1 MNSMYQSFLRSWRA
15 AALTCVALAA
25 VPVFA
30 AAPSVAAAAPPIDGL
45 IFSRAA
51 YVALLLLT
59 MGTAWFLLLIPV
71 PAPMAVTLRRAL
83 AALAVGGLLAG
94 GLNLSQ
100 LNAVAVAGFA
110 ALLMGSRRGHRS
122 LLLVGALAL
131 AISRSLMGHAANL
144 ESGVLLMPLMVL
156 HVSCAAYWLGSLWPL
171 HRLLGREAPAMSA
184 PAVARFSRL
193 ALAVV
198 GTLAAVGIATALIH
212 LEAPTAPLKTWYGQL
227 LIMKLTWFTGLMGIA
242 AYHKLRL
249 TPRLVAGDAT
259 AARHM
264 RWGIRVEAA
273 IMLLV
278 ILLSALLAST
288 PPDALPRKSAG
299 NDMVS
304 VAPGTIPVSFIRATS
319 SHGPRRG
326 QRRAHGHG

>member
-1 MNSMYQSFLRSWRA
+1 
-15 AALTCVALAA
+15 
-25 VPVFA
+25 
-30 AAPSVAAAAPPIDGL
+30 
-45 IFSRAA
+45 
-51 YVALLLLT
+51 

-71 PAPMAVTLRRAL
+71 PTPMAVTLRRAL

-100 LNAVAVAGFA
+100 VNAVAVAGFA
-110 ALLMGSRRGHRS
+110 ALWMGSWRGHRS
-122 LLLVGALAL
+122 LLLAGALGL

-144 ESGVLLMPLMVL
+144 DPAVLLMPLMVL
-156 HVSCAAYWLGSLWPL
+156 HVSCAAYWVGSLWPL
-171 HRLLGREAPAMSA
+171 HRLLAREEPATSA

-193 ALAVV
+193 ALAAV
-198 GTLAAVGIATALIH
+198 GTLAAAGITTALLH
-212 LEAPTAPLKTWYGQL
+212 LEAPVAPLETWYGQL
-227 LIMKLTWFTGLMGIA
+227 LVMKLTWFTVLMGIA

-249 TPRLVAGDAT
+249 TPRLAAGDVT

-273 IMLLV
+273 VMLLV

-299 NDMVS
+299 NDVVS
-304 VAPGTIPVSFIRATS
+304 AARGTIAVSFFQDPFRRRFARLQS
-319 SHGPRRG
+319 RPYWLSLSHT
-326 QRRAHGHG
+326 

>member
-1 MNSMYQSFLRSWRA
+1 MNTMYQASLRSWLA
-15 AALTCVALAA
+15 VALTCFALAA
-25 VPVFA
+25 VPVLA
-30 AAPSVAAAAPPIDGL
+30 AAPSVAATAPPVDGL
-45 IFSRAA
+45 ILSRAA
-51 YVALLLLT
+51 YIALLLLA

-83 AALAVGGLLAG
+83 AVLAVGGLLAG
-94 GLNLSQ
+94 GLSLSQ

-110 ALLMGSRRGHRS
+110 ALLMGSWRGHRS
-122 LLLVGALAL
+122 LLLIGVLAL
-131 AISRSLMGHAANL
+131 AISRALMGHAANL
-144 ESGVLLMPLMVL
+144 EPGVLLMPLMVL

-171 HRLLGREAPAMSA
+171 HRLLGSETPAMSA
-184 PAVARFSRL
+184 PAVARFSGL
-193 ALAVV
+193 ALAAV

-212 LEAPTAPLKTWYGQL
+212 LEAPAALLKTWYGQL
-227 LIMKLTWFTGLMGIA
+227 LIMKLSWFTALMGIA

-249 TPRLVAGDAT
+249 TPRLAAGDAT

-288 PPDALPRKSAG
+288 PPDAPPRKSAS
-299 NDMVS
+299 NDVVNAARGS
-304 VAPGTIPVSFIRATS
+304 YPGVVY
-319 SHGPRRG
+319 
-326 QRRAHGHG
+326 QGHFQSRFSARSTPCSWA